1 MANVN
6 KTVIRETKYIA
17 LWVVLLSAAEQAFF
31 LISGM
36 WDYTVLLGNIFGGL
50 AAVLNFLFMGLTV
63 QKAVSR
69 EEKEAALL
77 MRLSQ
82 TMRNVMLVIV
92 GILAVTLPF
101 FNGFAAIIPLF
112 FPRIA
117 IALISLRGSDSR
129 LAKVKEHE

>member
-63 QKAVSR
+63 QRAVSR

-117 IALISLRGSDSR
+117 IALISLRGRASR